1 MAPTAKGAP
10 ISSATR
16 IREFFAGSTKPRSAA
31 SAKRLTLVAT
41 ILGSSIALLDVSV
54 VSVALPSIQRSLG
67 GGLAGEQWVSNAYLL
82 TLGSLI
88 LLGGSLADIFGERRI
103 FGIGVAGFGVASLL
117 CAIAPTIGLLIA
129 FRALQGIAGALLT
142 PSSLALIVATFPGQ
156 ERGPAIGTWTAWG
169 TIASALGPLVGGGL
183 LSVVSWRWIFLINT
197 PLVLGCLWLIVT
209 AVPAG
214 NRPATR
220 QKVDVIGAALCGLG
234 LGGTVYALIEE
245 PRLGWSNFAVMA
257 SLIAGVVLFASFLVY
272 EAHASHPMLRL
283 DLFKRRNFAVG
294 NVETFLLYG
303 GLSALFFF
311 LMLYLQQVA
320 GYTPLQSGLALLPES
335 AVMFL
340 LSSRFGALADRYGPR
355 FFMGVGPLVAGSGLL
370 LLMTVGVQV
379 TYATQVLPGLL
390 LFSLGLA
397 MTVAP
402 LTAAILAGVDEQE
415 AGIASGVNNAVAR
428 VAGLIATVA
437 LGALV
442 AAQVSS
448 SLDSELAGKPLT
460 TRGRAAVTQAK
471 HLTLGRPPVA
481 GIPPTEAAEIVRAS
495 NQSSLDGFRLGVSI
509 AGFLV
514 IAGGVIGGLGI
525 RNPRRVVNAADCRG
539 GQLAGAPLDAAGL
552 HATGTA

>member
-1 MAPTAKGAP
+1 
-10 ISSATR
+10 
-16 IREFFAGSTKPRSAA
+16 
-31 SAKRLTLVAT
+31 
-41 ILGSSIALLDVSV
+41 
-54 VSVALPSIQRSLG
+54 
-67 GGLAGEQWVSNAYLL
+67 
-82 TLGSLI
+82 
-88 LLGGSLADIFGERRI
+88 
-103 FGIGVAGFGVASLL
+103 
-117 CAIAPTIGLLIA
+117 
-129 FRALQGIAGALLT
+129 
-142 PSSLALIVATFPGQ
+142 
-156 ERGPAIGTWTAWG
+156 
-169 TIASALGPLVGGGL
+169 
-183 LSVVSWRWIFLINT
+183 
-197 PLVLGCLWLIVT
+197 
-209 AVPAG
+209 
-214 NRPATR
+214 
-220 QKVDVIGAALCGLG
+220 
-234 LGGTVYALIEE
+234 
-245 PRLGWSNFAVMA
+245 
-257 SLIAGVVLFASFLVY
+257 
-272 EAHASHPMLRL
+272 MLRL

-335 AVMFL
+335 AVMFV

-370 LLMTVGVQV
+370 LLMTVGVHV

-481 GIPPTEAAEIVRAS
+481 GLPPTEAAEIVRAS
-495 NQSSLDGFRLGVSI
+495 NQSSLDGFRLGVGI

-514 IAGGVIGGLGI
+514 IAGGATGGLGI